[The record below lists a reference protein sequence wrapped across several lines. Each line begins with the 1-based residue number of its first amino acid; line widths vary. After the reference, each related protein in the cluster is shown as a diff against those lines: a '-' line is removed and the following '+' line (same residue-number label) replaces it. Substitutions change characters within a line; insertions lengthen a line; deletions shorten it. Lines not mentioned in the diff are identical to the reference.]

1 MKLRQFKKKWFK
13 DAAPKN
19 AVKANEILTFTGI
32 AADTNTV
39 TIGANIYEFD
49 NDDTITEGNI
59 KVDMSGFL
67 IKSVG
72 VLTFTG
78 AVIEKE
84 TVVIGDDTFEFID
97 DGTAE
102 VGSIEV
108 LVTGDLTSDNAIE
121 KLVEA
126 INENSEAVT
135 AVGDTEANTVT
146 LTAVEGGTDGNAIG
160 TTETLTNGSFGAVT
174 LANGADEVIK
184 EDAVVI
190 LSESINVNSEVVT
203 AVSDVEDYTVTITAI
218 EGGTDGNAIT
228 TTETLSNGSFANATL
243 TEGANEVVKENAVI
257 ILEDAINTNENEIVT
272 ALQGDDTLLV
282 SAKLVGDE
290 GNDIAI
296 DEDCTN
302 ATWEDGAD
310 KLSGGQYAT
319 PIRVSG
325 YIVLGGVLYIAEN
338 PVTKW
343 SQAGWKSASPSIV

>member
-39 TIGANIYEFD
+39 TIGDNVYEFD

-59 KVDMSGFL
+59 KVNM
-67 IKSVG
+67 IPYYTKATG

-78 AVIEKE
+78 VVIEKE
-84 TVVIGDDTFEFID
+84 TVTIGDDTFEFID
-97 DGTAE
+97 GGTAE
-102 VGSIEV
+102 EGNIVV
-108 LVTGDLTSDNAIE
+108 LVTDDLTSDNAIE

-160 TTETLTNGSFGAVT
+160 TTETLTNGSFAAAT
-174 LANGADEVIK
+174 LVDGAD
-184 EDAVVI
+184 
-190 LSESINVNSEVVT
+190 
-203 AVSDVEDYTVTITAI
+203 
-218 EGGTDGNAIT
+218 
-228 TTETLSNGSFANATL
+228 
-243 TEGANEVVKENAVI
+243 EVVKENAVI
-257 ILEDAINTNENEIVT
+257 ALEDAINTNENEIVT